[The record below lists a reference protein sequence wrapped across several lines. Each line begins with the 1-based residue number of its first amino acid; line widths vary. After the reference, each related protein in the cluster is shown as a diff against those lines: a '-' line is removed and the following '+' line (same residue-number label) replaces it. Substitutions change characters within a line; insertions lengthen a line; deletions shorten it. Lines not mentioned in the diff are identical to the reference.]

1 MDFTIPILLL
11 SRKNRNFFEK
21 SYVYKV
27 PFVYPRDTNIE
38 ECDSILDKYVSKK
51 DRNLLRYDQVYI
63 LTMKVK
69 RRKRHEFIEDLQE
82 YYTVMKSNKFIKE
95 LILKAESAKKLIPAI
110 LSYNINF

>member
-11 SRKNRNFFEK
+11 SRKNRIFFER

-27 PFVYPRDTNIE
+27 PFVYPRDTYIK
-38 ECDSILDKYVSKK
+38 ECTSILDKYVSKK
-51 DRNLLRYDQVYI
+51 DRNLLRYDQVYV
-63 LTMKVK
+63 LTMEVK
-69 RRKRHEFIEDLQE
+69 SRKRYEFMKDLQE
-82 YYTVMKSNKFIKE
+82 YYTAMKSNKFIKE